1 MDANFRLRS
10 KIRGVGTTDVL
21 LNPGMAYF
29 VQPEPYADFIKT
41 AVDEDEASSYR
52 YGSNLVH

>member
-21 LNPGMAYF
+21 LDPGMAYF
-29 VQPEPYADFIKT
+29 VKPEPYADFIKS
-41 AVDEDEASSYR
+41 AVDEDEVSSRFYVSIAAS
-52 YGSNLVH
+52 